1 MLDKELKTLEIDGA
15 TYRIVKMTPFDANWI
30 WTRVVVKG
38 APVAIEQLGTGITF
52 NDVAEGK
59 IQVDLLKMVPLL
71 IERLTEKDFEKLQ
84 SICLSVCRKL
94 DSSGGALPIFDR
106 FNNRFLVD
114 AEAPTYLSLTFAA
127 MVENL
132 RPFFTA
138 AALKGL
144 FQAFK
149 DLLPQNLSASTLSF
163 LDRS

>member
-1 MLDKELKTLEIDGA
+1 MLDKELKSLEIDGA

-38 APVAIEQLGTGITF
+38 APVVIEQLGTGI
-52 NDVAEGK
+52 NLDDIAGGRIK
-59 IQVDLLKMVPLL
+59 IDLLKTVPLL

-84 SICLSVCRKL
+84 AICLSVCRQL
-94 DSSGGALPIFDR
+94 DSGGGALPIYDR
-106 FNNRFLVD
+106 VNNRFLVD
-114 AEAPTYLSLTFAA
+114 AEPPTYLSLTFASL
-127 MVENL
+127 VENL

-149 DLLPQNLSASTLSF
+149 DLLPQNQTA
-163 LDRS
+163 